1 MVTWSFSSCWSVE
14 GPTPG
19 RMEMDA
25 SASVGAMSSNGTYT
39 SPFGLALR
47 ENPSKQPLLGGD
59 ARHQKT
65 VTDTDAALALRLR
78 DDFLSRFSPPLL
90 SYRILRQTSRK
101 LPSAKYCDRS
111 QKSSSQLPT

>member
-65 VTDTDAALALRLR
+65 VADTDAALALRLR
-78 DDFLSRFSPPLL
+78 DDFLSRC
-90 SYRILRQTSRK
+90 RWRDKQHWR
-101 LPSAKYCDRS
+101 
-111 QKSSSQLPT
+111 